1 MDLRIVRG
9 AVLLAVG
16 RRGAGGDSKRNAV
29 CVPRARTLR
38 SNRFPAFQ
46 TDTGESSVRAPLLLR
61 LLVFYAHRPCVRP
74 SAMRC
79 RLANP
84 SEFINSI
91 NWQERRSEPDKSP
104 GPMVDCQFRLLVRL
118 I

>member
-9 AVLLAVG
+9 TVLLAVG
-16 RRGAGGDSKRNAV
+16 RRGAGGDPKRNAV

-61 LLVFYAHRPCVRP
+61 LLVFLCAYRPCVRP
-74 SAMRC
+74 FAMRC

-84 SEFINSI
+84 SEFLNSI
-91 NWQERRSEPDKSP
+91 NWQEQRSEPAKSP
-104 GPMVDCQFRLLVRL
+104 GPTGRLSISIARRG
-118 I
+118 